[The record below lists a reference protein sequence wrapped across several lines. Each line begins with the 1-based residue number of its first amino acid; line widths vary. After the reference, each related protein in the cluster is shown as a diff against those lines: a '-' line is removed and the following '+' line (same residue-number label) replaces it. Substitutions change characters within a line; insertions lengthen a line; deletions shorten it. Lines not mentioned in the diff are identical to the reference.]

1 MIKCDFGKE
10 TSICGSPVQIAAELE
25 ELMREIRHA
34 LCKSLGESSGMHLY
48 EEIIRLS
55 RLDIRQRNEIFIE
68 AISKAER
75 ENPEAV
81 QMASDLTDELMRKIF
96 GVTTEGKKNGKY

>member
-55 RLDIRQRNEIFIE
+55 ILDASQRDALCAEEF
-68 AISKAER
+68 SKEER
-75 ENPEAV
+75 ENPEMAK
-81 QMASDLTDELMRKIF
+81 MASDLTDELMRKIF